1 MVLGVMPED
10 EQRAGWKL
18 QMTIHQILRLLKD
31 WQSKPEP
38 ESERTFL
45 FYFQRLPDI
54 VSVNLYYLLT
64 LTTFFTSDPFFQRV
78 VYSKLKYCISKD

>member
-1 MVLGVMPED
+1 MALGVMPED
-10 EQRAGWKL
+10 EQRAGWKP

-31 WQSKPEP
+31 WQSKLEP

-45 FYFQRLPDI
+45 FYFQDFQTLLAYL
-54 VSVNLYYLLT
+54 LYCLLT